1 MTSAK
6 DAKAM
11 ASSPKDGKLP
21 TIKEHETIEI
31 KALTKVMCHA
41 IAGGYPHVPI
51 SKDAL
56 VKSDAIIVK
65 LIDGKQISLYYDLS
79 QASRTNLASQES
91 GPIPPMK
98 VGDLATIYRGDT
110 KDSSLLLITAAKITD
125 EVPIV
130 SYDVVKLVK
139 GASIVPLSKGSSV
152 DKLMKGTSVV
162 PLAADGESV
171 DYHYVVT
178 DHVTEKW
185 SKQVLLGKRIFYGC
199 WMK

>member
-11 ASSPKDGKLP
+11 PPSAKDGKLP
-21 TIKEHETIEI
+21 TIKEPETIEI
-31 KALTKVMCHA
+31 KALTRLMCHA
-41 IAGGYPHVPI
+41 IAGGCPYVPI

-79 QASRTNLASQES
+79 QEG

-98 VGDLATIYRGDT
+98 VGDLATIYRGDI

-125 EVPIV
+125 EIPIV

-139 GASIVPLSKGSSV
+139 GTSVAPLV
-152 DKLMKGTSVV
+152 KGTSS
-162 PLAADGESV
+162 DC
-171 DYHYVVT
+171 HYVVT

-185 SKQVLLGKRIFYGC
+185 SKQVLSGKRIFYGC